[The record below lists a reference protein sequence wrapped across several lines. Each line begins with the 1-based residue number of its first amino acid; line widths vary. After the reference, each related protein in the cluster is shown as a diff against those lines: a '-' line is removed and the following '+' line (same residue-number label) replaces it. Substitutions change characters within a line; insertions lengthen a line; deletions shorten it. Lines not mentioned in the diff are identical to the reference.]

1 MTQVS
6 NYIERT
12 VPVEIIRSARK
23 TMSLE
28 VTREGNVIVRA
39 PYRMPQEKIRTFVEE
54 KKDWISRHLQKSERH
69 QQIRQQV
76 GTISEAQRRA
86 GIEDAKLQIAK
97 RVAYYAKL
105 LGVTYG
111 RITIRDQKTRW
122 GSCSSQG
129 NLNFTWK
136 LVLTPPEV
144 MDYVVVHELCHRI
157 EMNHSQA
164 FWAQVER
171 VMPDYG
177 SRRAWLKEHGW
188 MLEL

>member
-1 MTQVS
+1 
-6 NYIERT
+6 
-12 VPVEIIRSARK
+12 
-23 TMSLE
+23 MSLE

-39 PYRMPQEKIRTFVEE
+39 PYRMPQEKIQTFVEE
-54 KKDWISRHLQKSERH
+54 KKDWISRQLQKSERH

-76 GTISEAQRRA
+76 GNISEAQRRA
-86 GIEDAKLQIAK
+86 GIEDAKIQIAK

-122 GSCSSQG
+122 GSCGSQG

-144 MDYVVVHELCHRI
+144 LDYVVVHELCHRI

-177 SRRAWLKEHGW
+177 SRRAWLKENGW